1 MDKAR
6 VEAQSF
12 RLTLDEQISVDALTR
27 YIAGGFA
34 WLLVCSFM
42 AASH

>member
-27 YIAGGFA
+27 YIAGGLG
-34 WLLVCSFM
+34 WLVMCLSM
-42 AASH
+42 ALE